1 MISSQPRILQIF
13 IISPHPG
20 AFSKASRRDVAWLRN
35 RVAQLDERNSQM
47 FSEVEQWRH
56 AEGAA
61 MAKQPRKGSRCLLC
75 NCVLL
80 GGMAS
85 RMTLSHQSSQVGR
98 SHEA

>member
-1 MISSQPRILQIF
+1 MEQNHFTSSLQ
-13 IISPHPG
+13 
-20 AFSKASRRDVAWLRN
+20 ASRRDVAWLRN

-61 MAKQPRKGSRCLLC
+61 MAKQPRPPVVLC
-75 NCVLL
+75 VAGC
-80 GGMAS
+80 GMPS

>member
-1 MISSQPRILQIF
+1 M
-13 IISPHPG
+13 
-20 AFSKASRRDVAWLRN
+20 
-35 RVAQLDERNSQM
+35 AQLDERNSQM

-61 MAKQPRKGSRCLLC
+61 MAKQPRKGSRGSCG
-75 NCVLL
+75 VLL